1 MDGVKVKTEGVTVKP
16 EPADGATPAVVKAEV
31 KAEVKAGGSRGDR
44 TRGRMQAEAVDRE
57 RDREREEKARADA
70 TALLQP
76 LLDAEAQKRET
87 YSLIEEED
95 DEPQQQLTPV
105 NELAQLLELLYQKD
119 LKPPQVPVQNA
130 AQLEELLR
138 QDPAWFLQV
147 SRGMSVARHE
157 GGKMDEDRLMSL
169 FADPAEGQR
178 VAQVLRSCNAKKHW
192 SLGKVEEVLGQKGD
206 AFGELHRLMQAE
218 ALT

>member
-1 MDGVKVKTEGVTVKP
+1 M
-16 EPADGATPAVVKAEV
+16 
-31 KAEVKAGGSRGDR
+31 
-44 TRGRMQAEAVDRE
+44 
-57 RDREREEKARADA
+57 
-70 TALLQP
+70 L
-76 LLDAEAQKRET
+76 
-87 YSLIEEED
+87 EEED
-95 DEPQQQLTPV
+95 EPQPQQQLTPV
-105 NELAQLLELLYQKD
+105 NELAQLLDLLYQKD

-138 QDPAWFLQV
+138 EDPAWFLQV

-192 SLGKVEEVLGQKGD
+192 SLGKVEEVLCGKGD

-218 ALT
+218 ALTLTLTLTLTG

>member
-1 MDGVKVKTEGVTVKP
+1 MLAVQVTSWVATLELMCEKDMGVEQV
-16 EPADGATPAVVKAEV
+16 
-31 KAEVKAGGSRGDR
+31 
-44 TRGRMQAEAVDRE
+44 
-57 RDREREEKARADA
+57 
-70 TALLQP
+70 ALFEWSWLEHQH
-76 LLDAEAQKRET
+76 
-87 YSLIEEED
+87 
-95 DEPQQQLTPV
+95 
-105 NELAQLLELLYQKD
+105 ELLYQKD

-138 QDPAWFLQV
+138 EDPAWFLQV

-157 GGKMDEDRLMSL
+157 GSKMDEDRLMSL

-218 ALT
+218 ALTLTLTLILTLNLTLTLTPTLTLTLTG

>member
-1 MDGVKVKTEGVTVKP
+1 
-16 EPADGATPAVVKAEV
+16 
-31 KAEVKAGGSRGDR
+31 
-44 TRGRMQAEAVDRE
+44 MQAEAVDRE

-76 LLDAEAQKRET
+76 LLDAEEQKRET
-87 YSLIEEED
+87 YSLIEEDD

-138 QDPAWFLQV
+138 QEPAWFLQV

-206 AFGELHRLMQAE
+206 AFGELHRLVQAE
-218 ALT
+218 ALPKS